1 MSNEDFTLNN
11 KPPQAWWRRCE
22 GLKRIGTEL
31 VGPCPNPQCG
41 GGTDRFHVRAD
52 GVFGCRV
59 CEDAG
64 AILDAARGRKLFPAG
79 RPARSNVVRMKDQ
92 AIVDSLVSSLGST
105 QEPAQVDRWTYQTVA
120 GESVTVVRP
129 RGKGTRAR
137 RDPKGVTGPYLPF
150 AGFGDGPVVIGEG
163 ERVMA
168 ALRAAG
174 LNATCWIGGA
184 GSWKNTDWSSLADR
198 EVTLWPDAD
207 EPGQK
212 AMDGLAE
219 HLEALRCSVSMVQ
232 VPDGVPAGWDAAD
245 TDAAQIAELVDG
257 AEPVGESLTFQ
268 RADNVKKRRVEWLV
282 PDWVPKRGITLIAGQ
297 PGAGKTTLALNLAA
311 AVSTGGQWGGV
322 KVERGDV
329 VLFAGEDTWPEVIVP
344 NLEANGADLS
354 RIIQPTQSHGES
366 FSPGHHIEQLSRA
379 LTRPEYRR
387 VKLLILDPALAI
399 IAGVKDE
406 YRANDIREA
415 LEPVVRM
422 AEDRGIAIVA
432 ITHFLKRHN
441 SSGSNV
447 LDRVLGSQAW
457 GAVAR
462 VVLGV
467 EHQEAGRVC
476 MRVKSN
482 WGKNTGGFNFEIRAK
497 DIPGGFEGKEI
508 LTGPMVEGRAD
519 EVMGGQSFNEPM
531 SPARDEAEDWLRQY
545 MEDYPFGVSWADAV
559 KDAKKAGGITEKTLR
574 NARVKIGMDKYKK
587 PVKDGGQWMWR
598 MVSEPGEK

>member
-1 MSNEDFTLNN
+1 MTEYSLSN
-11 KPPQAWWRRCE
+11 KPAQAWWARRCE

-64 AILDAARGRKLFPAG
+64 AILDAARGRELFPAG
-79 RPARSNVVRMKDQ
+79 RPSSKPSRSNVVQMKKDQ
-92 AIVDSLVSSLGST
+92 AIVDRVVSSV
-105 QEPAQVDRWTYQTVA
+105 EPAPVEKPAPTAPGPDDRWTYQTVA

-137 RDPKGVTGPYLPF
+137 RDPKGVTGPYRPF
-150 AGFGDGPVVIGEG
+150 AGFGDGPLVIGEG

-184 GSWKNTDWSSLADR
+184 GSWKNTDWSGLADR

-245 TDAAQIAELVDG
+245 TDKMTVIRKLVEG
-257 AEPVGESLTFQ
+257 AEAVSGVIIGSMDEVEKQ
-268 RADNVKKRRVEWLV
+268 KVEWLV
-282 PDWVPKRGITLIAGQ
+282 PDWIPKRGITLIAGQ

-329 VLFAGEDTWPEVIVP
+329 FLHTGEDTLPHIIRP
-344 NLEANGADLS
+344 NLEANGADLK
-354 RIIQPTQSHGES
+354 RVKYPKEFHGES
-366 FSPGHHIEQLSRA
+366 FSPGHHIEQLSRV
-379 LTRPEYRR
+379 LTRPEYRG
-387 VKLLILDPALAI
+387 VKLVILDPALEI
-399 IAGVKDE
+399 IAGVRDE
-406 YRANDIREA
+406 YRANDIRQA
-415 LEPVVRM
+415 LKPVVRM
-422 AEDRGIAIVA
+422 AEDRGIAVVA

-467 EHQEAGRVC
+467 GQQESGRVC
-476 MRVKSN
+476 MRAKSN
-482 WGKNTGGFNFEIRAK
+482 WGPDQGGFNFEIRSK
-497 DIPGGFEGKEI
+497 DLPGGFEGKEI
-508 LTGPMVEGRAD
+508 LTGTIVEGSAD
-519 EVMGGQSFNEPM
+519 AVMGGQSVTPK
-531 SPARDEAEDWLRQY
+531 SRKRDKAEAWLRAY
-545 MEDYPFGVSWADAV
+545 AEDYPLGFVWADAV
-559 KDAKKAGGITEKTLR
+559 KAA
-574 NARVKIGMDKYKK
+574 
-587 PVKDGGQWMWR
+587 
-598 MVSEPGEK
+598 